1 MMDIKLQINSVI
13 KMDGSLYRIID
24 IAEDSVLLI
33 NIKKNSFDMQRIQL
47 DCFYA
52 MIEQRLINKI
62 DYEEPQPP
70 IERLTEK
77 DKDDLYSRQKA
88 IENTLVKLYPSW
100 EDLQRKTTKQYLLT
114 LMDEMEM
121 SKTSVLKLIRRYLQ
135 SGRQLSSLIDGRK
148 SVIVKNTDPD
158 RAYGVRGPKIGGEK
172 SSTVL
177 NDKVLEA
184 HFEEFYQ
191 EFLLSKE
198 KGGTIQASY
207 DHMIGKYYTDRE
219 RTEEGISVKV
229 KAKEDRPS
237 YGRFLR
243 YCNSRLGNVTVRQA
257 KKGRRTVRNDERLL
271 LGNSQTD
278 CDYPGQMLEID
289 EVEIDMVNVSEA
301 DDRKI
306 VGRAVM
312 YMAIDVYS
320 CCIVACWVDYH
331 NNSFIGITNLFLTLV
346 EEHNV
351 QTKPY
356 GITIPKEL
364 FPSEFLPAEVRVDQG
379 AEYVSKDFRRMG
391 KELGFS
397 IVLVPPGAG
406 SLKGLVEQSFHQFQE
421 FLRTEAKGNGIILK
435 RVESKHY
442 ETACTDIH
450 DMRSIAY
457 QFVAY
462 YNRHRRD
469 GYPYSREM
477 IESGIMPTPAGI
489 WNYGLEHC
497 AKPRMI
503 TEGIRK
509 QIKFAMLKDDKTFR
523 LSRAGI
529 TYKGLYFY
537 ESFPWLLTAMM
548 RVENKTVK
556 LDGIRYDPRSTNA
569 VYSMQ
574 DGIVYEIPINEKRNE
589 QKSFKNLTWE
599 QYENINTAK
608 KKKLADYEDEDLTVR
623 IQTRETMGNTL
634 EAAKKMQGKGKNQK
648 ADIRK
653 ERREER
659 ARISQKDSIFAENQA
674 DALEVV
680 ESENN
685 LKKRD
690 NKMIDLPVNGDW
702 SDMDAFFDPE

>member
-33 NIKKNSFDMQRIQL
+33 NIEKNSFDMQRIQL

-62 DYEEPQPP
+62 DYEEPHPP
-70 IERLTEK
+70 IERLTEE
-77 DKDDLYSRQKA
+77 DKEELYNRKKA

-135 SGRQLSSLIDGRK
+135 SGRQMSSLIDGRK
-148 SVIVKNTDPD
+148 SIIVKNNDPD

-191 EFLLSKE
+191 EFLLYKE

-306 VGRAVM
+306 VGRAV
-312 YMAIDVYS
+312 I
-320 CCIVACWVDYH
+320 
-331 NNSFIGITNLFLTLV
+331 
-346 EEHNV
+346 
-351 QTKPY
+351 Y
-356 GITIPKEL
+356 GNRCVFML
-364 FPSEFLPAEVRVDQG
+364 YCGL
-379 AEYVSKDFRRMG
+379 
-391 KELGFS
+391 LG
-397 IVLVPPGAG
+397 
-406 SLKGLVEQSFHQFQE
+406 GLSQQQ
-421 FLRTEAKGNGIILK
+421 L
-435 RVESKHY
+435 Y
-442 ETACTDIH
+442 
-450 DMRSIAY
+450 
-457 QFVAY
+457 
-462 YNRHRRD
+462 
-469 GYPYSREM
+469 
-477 IESGIMPTPAGI
+477 
-489 WNYGLEHC
+489 WNY
-497 AKPRMI
+497 
-503 TEGIRK
+503 
-509 QIKFAMLKDDKTFR
+509 Q
-523 LSRAGI
+523 SV
-529 TYKGLYFY
+529 
-537 ESFPWLLTAMM
+537 S
-548 RVENKTVK
+548 
-556 LDGIRYDPRSTNA
+556 
-569 VYSMQ
+569 
-574 DGIVYEIPINEKRNE
+574 
-589 QKSFKNLTWE
+589 
-599 QYENINTAK
+599 
-608 KKKLADYEDEDLTVR
+608 
-623 IQTRETMGNTL
+623 
-634 EAAKKMQGKGKNQK
+634 
-648 ADIRK
+648 DISGRT
-653 ERREER
+653 
-659 ARISQKDSIFAENQA
+659 
-674 DALEVV
+674 
-680 ESENN
+680 
-685 LKKRD
+685 
-690 NKMIDLPVNGDW
+690 
-702 SDMDAFFDPE
+702 